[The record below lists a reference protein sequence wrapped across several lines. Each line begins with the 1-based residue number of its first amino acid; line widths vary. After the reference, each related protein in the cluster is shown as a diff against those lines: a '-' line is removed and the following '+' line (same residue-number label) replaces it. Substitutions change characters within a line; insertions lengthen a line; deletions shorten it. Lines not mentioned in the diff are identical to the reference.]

1 MEISDISRLGVV
13 TISFFDTMIVPAE
26 AKKVINET
34 VLSLS
39 LDLANLE
46 MADLTDFTWQL
57 IKFTDRKM
65 TLYLNFNDPKFVS

>member
-13 TISFFDTMIVPAE
+13 TTSFFDTMIVPAE

-65 TLYLNFNDPKFVS
+65 TL